1 MKLKDKEEFYEYIKE
16 KNQKR
21 KHHHK
26 EMVMLYGRCS
36 GMGNRYYKLPQ
47 KKVFRK
53 RYFTR

>member
-1 MKLKDKEEFYEYIKE
+1 MKNKEEFYEYMEE

-21 KHHHK
+21 KHHHIK
-26 EMVMLYGRCS
+26 MVMLYGRCS

-53 RYFTR
+53 RFFTR